1 MKALLK
7 TTALVFAF
15 ASPAFA
21 GGHETWSTVSD
32 ESLIAFGSI
41 KSNTVGEVHTF
52 DALTGKVNEKGEVSV
67 SIELASLE
75 TNIDIRNER
84 MIEHIFK
91 AADAKAELTGEIDFD
106 EVHDLAIGATTTV
119 DFEGEISLAGV
130 SSDVEA
136 EMFVAR
142 LSEDRVLVTT
152 SDMLMLSTE
161 DLGIDA
167 GVDKLMELASLPG
180 ITRVTPVSVRMV
192 FEK

>member
-7 TTALVFAF
+7 TTALVVAF
-15 ASPAFA
+15 ANPAFA
-21 GGHETWSTVSD
+21 GGHEAWSTVSD

-41 KSNTVGEVHTF
+41 KSDTIGEVHTF

>member
-7 TTALVFAF
+7 TAAVVMAF
-15 ASPAFA
+15 AGPAFA
-21 GGHETWSTVSD
+21 GGHETWKTVGD

-41 KSNTVGEVHTF
+41 KKDTVGEVHTF
-52 DALTGKVNEKGEVSV
+52 DALSGTVNEKGAVSL
-67 SIELASLE
+67 SIELASVE

-84 MIEHIFK
+84 MIEHVFK
-91 AADAKAELTGEIDFD
+91 AADAVAELKGEIDFD
-106 EVHDLAIGATTTV
+106 EVHDLEVGATTVV
-119 DFEGEISLAGV
+119 DFEGTLGLAGV
-130 SSDVEA
+130 SADVEV
-136 EMFVAR
+136 ELFVAR

-152 SDMLMLSTE
+152 SDMIMLSTA